1 MNITALV
8 NRSADIIT
16 QYYQNNITPFL
27 EAFHDDALWIGPA
40 EKQILRTR
48 DSIREAFCPGRAFPP
63 FHSARSDPDPADRR
77 KQTRL

>member
-48 DSIREAFCPGRAFPP
+48 ESILGAFAQEE
-63 FHSARSDPDPADRR
+63 HSLHFILHDLTLIPLTVGSR
-77 KQTRL
+77 

>member
-27 EAFHDDALWIGPA
+27 EAFHDDALWI
-40 EKQILRTR
+40 RTCQKNR
-48 DSIREAFCPGRAFPP
+48 SSNPG
-63 FHSARSDPDPADRR
+63 FHSGGFLPR
-77 KQTRL
+77 KSIPSISFCTI

>member
-40 EKQILRTR
+40 ENRSFEPGIPFGRLSPRK
-48 DSIREAFCPGRAFPP
+48 SIPSISFC
-63 FHSARSDPDPADRR
+63 
-77 KQTRL
+77 TI

>member
-48 DSIREAFCPGRAFPP
+48 DSISFC
-63 FHSARSDPDPADRR
+63 
-77 KQTRL
+77 TI

>member
-27 EAFHDDALWIGPA
+27 EAFMM
-40 EKQILRTR
+40 TR
-48 DSIREAFCPGRAFPP
+48 SG
-63 FHSARSDPDPADRR
+63 
-77 KQTRL
+77 